1 MSIMKHLCALVWLF
15 IPIAAY
21 PQPWNQFPLAGAG
34 SAATAGRITAVS
46 RRSDTMEVFWIGPN
60 GTVENRNFYDGV
72 GWRGFT
78 LAGPGAAS
86 TAGGIAAVS
95 RSSNTIELFYVGAD
109 GSIQDANFYEGGPWK
124 GFTLAGPGAASTT
137 GGIAAVSRSSNTI
150 ELFYVGADGSIQDAN
165 FYEGGPWRGF
175 TLAGPGSA
183 ATTSGIAALSRAFY
197 TMEVFWTGPNGTVQD
212 AFWYN
217 GGPWSGFTLSGPGS
231 ASTTAGIAA
240 VSRDPRCMGVWWIGP
255 DGHVEDANWNDGS
268 TFDGN
273 PGCERQS
280 LNKQWYAWPLAP
292 AGSASITGG
301 IAAVSRSSNTIEL
314 FWIAADGHVQH
325 AWWYPDA
332 PLNQWAQA
340 PLAINASPVSGL
352 AAVSRNFNTME
363 IWWSGSDRSVQDQ
376 YWYSTAWT
384 GGYPHLTSLS
394 LNFRWLV
401 LKCTL
406 SDDRTVPEHL
416 DSLIDSF
423 LTERGAGT
431 GNIRDYFSD
440 VSYGAATLSGTV
452 YGWYPAPFNGT
463 EPGIAGAQNR
473 GNSVQSCANAI
484 PASDAARID
493 FGSYWGVIMVVNH
506 LMGAGACQYGQGSL
520 QIQGKSYSLACVVFD
535 PESMFTAFAAHEVGH
550 GLGMAH
556 SFDAYNHC
564 EYCDPWDLMSA
575 LNTKQFNSLN
585 YPSGGPGLNVPNL
598 LRMGWIPANRITS
611 YHIGDPDT
619 TFTLAALSHPL
630 GNVPLT
636 VEIPDF
642 PFLFTVEYRQR
653 DGWDAGIPDDAVIL
667 HVYTQGSTPYS
678 FLFDKA
684 GFNGAILLGQTL
696 QLGNFRVRVNST
708 GGPGGTASIT
718 IGPAGS
724 S

>member
-1 MSIMKHLCALVWLF
+1 LSSPQYLIGYTVSSLQTATTLGGHQSLFAFSCESSGLGLLVKLLLTRGVSAHELR
-15 IPIAAY
+15 IPAT
-21 PQPWNQFPLAGAG
+21 LAGAG

-46 RRSDTMEVFWIGPN
+46 RCRSDTMEVFWIGPN

-72 GWRGFT
+72 GWR
-78 LAGPGAAS
+78 
-86 TAGGIAAVS
+86 
-95 RSSNTIELFYVGAD
+95 
-109 GSIQDANFYEGGPWK
+109 

-394 LNFRWLV
+394 LNV
-401 LKCTL
+401 GSC
-406 SDDRTVPEHL
+406 SNAHCPM
-416 DSLIDSF
+416 
-423 LTERGAGT
+423 T
-431 GNIRDYFSD
+431 GPFQSTWTRSSI
-440 VSYGAATLSGTV
+440 VS
-452 YGWYPAPFNGT
+452 
-463 EPGIAGAQNR
+463 
-473 GNSVQSCANAI
+473 
-484 PASDAARID
+484 
-493 FGSYWGVIMVVNH
+493 
-506 LMGAGACQYGQGSL
+506 
-520 QIQGKSYSLACVVFD
+520 
-535 PESMFTAFAAHEVGH
+535 
-550 GLGMAH
+550 
-556 SFDAYNHC
+556 
-564 EYCDPWDLMSA
+564 
-575 LNTKQFNSLN
+575 
-585 YPSGGPGLNVPNL
+585 
-598 LRMGWIPANRITS
+598 
-611 YHIGDPDT
+611 
-619 TFTLAALSHPL
+619 
-630 GNVPLT
+630 
-636 VEIPDF
+636 
-642 PFLFTVEYRQR
+642 
-653 DGWDAGIPDDAVIL
+653 
-667 HVYTQGSTPYS
+667 
-678 FLFDKA
+678 
-684 GFNGAILLGQTL
+684 
-696 QLGNFRVRVNST
+696 
-708 GGPGGTASIT
+708 
-718 IGPAGS
+718 
-724 S
+724 